1 MKRGFV
7 PFLALLAMAVSAAS
21 AQAVPHSK
29 AQGLSHRNA
38 CGVPAAGSARCHA
51 KVVTND
57 DGSTFAGPS
66 DSTGLHSGWSP
77 ADLQNAYKLPAF
89 NPATPPTVAIVDAF
103 DDPNAELDLA
113 QYRQDWGLAPCT
125 TGNGCF
131 KKVNQNGVQGSYPA
145 ADKGWA
151 EEIALDL
158 DMVSA
163 ACPSC
168 HILLVEATS
177 NSFAN
182 LMTAVD
188 RAATTPGV
196 VAVSNSYGASEFSGE
211 TTYDS
216 HFNRPGIAITVSSG
230 DAGYGAEY
238 PAASR
243 YVTATGGTSLSSA
256 SNARGFTETAW
267 SGAGSG
273 CSSYETKPAWQTSP
287 LVPTTC
293 GRRTIA
299 DVSSVSNPNTGVAVY
314 NTYGGDPGWMVFG
327 GTSAAAPFIAGVYAV
342 GGSKSQTYAANWPYT
357 NTAALFDVTSGS
369 NGRCTTGRNKSSGGA
384 YLCTSGPGYDG
395 PTGLGTPNGAGA
407 F

>member
-7 PFLALLAMAVSAAS
+7 PFLALLVMAVSAAS

-66 DSTGLHSGWSP
+66 DSTGLHTGWSP

-89 NPATPPTVAIVDAF
+89 SGTPTVAIVDAF
-103 DDPNAELDLA
+103 DNPNAESDLA
-113 QYRQDWGLAPCT
+113 QYRSDWGLTPCT
-125 TGNGCF
+125 TANGCF
-131 KKVNQNGVQGSYPA
+131 KKVNQNGVQGSYPTP
-145 ADKGWA
+145 DKGWA

-168 HILLVEATS
+168 HILLVEANS

-188 RAATTPGV
+188 TAGRSGV
-196 VAVSNSYGASEFSGE
+196 VAISNSYGANEFSGE
-211 TTYDS
+211 TTYDI
-216 HFNRPGIAITVSSG
+216 HFNLPGIAVTVSSG
-230 DAGYGAEY
+230 DAGYGPEY

-243 YVTATGGTSLSSA
+243 FVTATGGTSLSSA
-256 SNARGFTETAW
+256 SNARGFAESAW

-273 CSSYETKPAWQTSP
+273 CSSYESKPAWQTAA

-293 GRRTIA
+293 SRRTIA

-342 GGSKSQTYAANWPYT
+342 GGSKGATTYAASWPYG
-357 NTAALFDVTSGS
+357 NASALFDVTSGS
-369 NGRCTTGRNKSSGGA
+369 NGRCTTGRKNTGAA